1 MNGPALLLREAAKFL
16 SLLPSSR
23 VQQGVPGR
31 GWRVNWCLH
40 AGRCV
45 NSGQSLLVTIPW
57 AFVSHVWG
65 VERSGSASGFFPP
78 PVRAHNLVKSSERS
92 GS

>member
-1 MNGPALLLREAAKFL
+1 VEGPLLLREAAKFL

-23 VQQGVPGR
+23 VQQGVPRR
-31 GWRVNWCLH
+31 GWRVDWCLH
-40 AGRCV
+40 AGSCA
-45 NSGQSLLVTIPW
+45 NSGQSLDFTMPW
-57 AFVSHVWG
+57 VLVSHVWG
-65 VERSGSASGFFPP
+65 VERSGSASGFFPS